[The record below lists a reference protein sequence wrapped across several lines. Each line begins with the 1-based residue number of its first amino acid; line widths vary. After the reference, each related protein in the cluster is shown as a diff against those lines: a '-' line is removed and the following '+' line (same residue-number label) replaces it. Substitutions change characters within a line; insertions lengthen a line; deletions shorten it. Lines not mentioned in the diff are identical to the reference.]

1 MRLITAPITALILS
15 TSLLFL
21 AGCTNSAPKGY
32 GGVAEHQYS
41 EMPDH
46 PVGLEN
52 ALYFELQMTRRHLES
67 LILSGAKICFPASVR
82 LSQIREARIARELQG
97 GLDGDA
103 ANDLII
109 QRDQLE
115 RLQRRLNYIQQQES
129 CLPHRAKPL
138 EDKAENTEQAL
149 SANKIKEIML
159 LLNNNNQFV
168 TDSAEL
174 NPRYIG
180 QLAEVCILL
189 RPYTQYHLK
198 LTGHTDT
205 KGTDSYNLKLSMQ
218 RAAQVERY
226 LQIFGLDPNN
236 IEIDG
241 SGSLAPL
248 FVGNEA
254 QTRLVNRRVSIE
266 LITVNPA
273 SGVMTQ

>member
-1 MRLITAPITALILS
+1 MYSINTRLTSALLCMSLAALS
-15 TSLLFL
+15 
-21 AGCTNSAPKGY
+21 GCSSSTPKGH
-32 GGVAEHQYS
+32 GGFAEHQYS
-41 EMPDH
+41 DMPDH

-52 ALYFELQMTRRHLES
+52 ALHFESQMSRRHLES
-67 LILSGAKICFPASVR
+67 LMLAGAKICFPAAVR

-97 GLDGDA
+97 GLNADA

-115 RLQRRLNYIQQQES
+115 RLQRRLNYVQHAGS
-129 CLPHRAKPL
+129 CLPF
-138 EDKAENTEQAL
+138 NTQPIVMNEQKNQQLL
-149 SANKIKEIML
+149 SADKTQQIMQ

-180 QLAEVCILL
+180 QLAEVSILL
-189 RPYTQYHLK
+189 RPYTNYYLK

-205 KGTDSYNLKLSMQ
+205 SGENNYNLKLSMQ

-241 SGSLAPL
+241 SGSEKPL
-248 FVGNEA
+248 FLGNET

-266 LITVNPA
+266 LMNSNPTLE
-273 SGVMTQ
+273 VTPK

>member
-1 MRLITAPITALILS
+1 MCTVKAAL
-15 TSLLFL
+15 TSALLCISL
-21 AGCTNSAPKGY
+21 ATLGGCSSSAPKGH

-52 ALYFELQMTRRHLES
+52 ALYFEAQMSRRHLES
-67 LILSGAKICFPASVR
+67 LVLAGAKVCFPAVVR
-82 LSQIREARIARELQG
+82 LSQIREARIARQLQG

-109 QRDQLE
+109 QRDQLD
-115 RLQRRLNYIQQQES
+115 RLQRRLNYVQQQQS
-129 CLPHRAKPL
+129 CLPFQRDAI
-138 EDKAENTEQAL
+138 EVTEQITPNML
-149 SANKIKEIML
+149 SAEKTQKIMQ

-174 NPRYIG
+174 NPRYVG
-180 QLAEVCILL
+180 QLAEVSILL
-189 RPYTQYHLK
+189 RPYTHYYLK
-198 LTGHTDT
+198 LTGHADMS
-205 KGTDSYNLKLSMQ
+205 GDDSYNLKLSMQ

-241 SGSLAPL
+241 NGSANPL

-254 QTRLVNRRVSIE
+254 QTKLVNRRVSIE
-266 LITVNPA
+266 LINVSPA
-273 SGVMTQ
+273 SEGTSK